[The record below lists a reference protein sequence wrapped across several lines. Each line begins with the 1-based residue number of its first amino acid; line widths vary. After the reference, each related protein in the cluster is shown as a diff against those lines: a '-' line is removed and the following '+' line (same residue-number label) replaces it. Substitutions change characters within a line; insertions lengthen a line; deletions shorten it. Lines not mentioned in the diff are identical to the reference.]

1 MLKITVVAVGKI
13 KEKYY
18 LEAIKEYAKRLT
30 RFVSVELVE
39 FDEITTANN
48 LGKEAILI
56 MPKLN
61 GYVIVLDKGGI
72 TLSSE
77 EFAKKIDDVATSK
90 GKITFVIGS
99 SNGLDDTVKNKADM
113 LFSFGKITLP
123 HSLARVT
130 LFEQLY
136 RAESI
141 LNGGKYHK

>member
-30 RFVSVELVE
+30 RFVSVEFVE

-48 LGKEAILI
+48 LEKEALLI

-77 EFAKKIDDVATSK
+77 EFAKKIDDVATNK